1 MVEMLVSGF
10 ASILT
15 IKGILLIM
23 GGVILGL
30 IFGSIPGLT
39 ATMAIAICLPITFGM
54 HPIDG
59 MALLMG
65 LYIGGVSGGLIPAI
79 LLKLPGT
86 PSSIATTFD
95 GYPMARKG
103 EAGKAF
109 NFAIVASFM
118 GGLLSILVL
127 ILIAPPLGKVALQF
141 GPFEYFAIIIFALS
155 LISSLSGDSLPKGMM
170 AGLLGI
176 GFAMVGSAPIDAFPR
191 FTFGAT
197 SLNAGFSLLPVLIGL
212 FAISEILTNA
222 EKTVKDNLKVD
233 MKKISYKV
241 TLKEYLSQ
249 GWNWLRSSL
258 IGIGIGILPGI
269 GGGTSNLVAY
279 AAAKNSSKNPEKFG
293 TGVPDGVVASESSN
307 NAAIGGALVPLI
319 SLGIPGDTVTALLL
333 GGLVLHGLQPGPLLI
348 QNNGDIVY
356 AIFAALLVA
365 NLFMILF
372 LFLGMRGFVKML
384 SIPQNIL
391 MPVIL
396 GLCIVGAYGENGRV
410 FDVGALFFFGLLGY
424 LMVKFGFPLTPLVLG
439 FILGPLL
446 ETNLRRGLMMSQG
459 DFMPFLTSPIA
470 AVFLIIT
477 AGSIGL
483 KVYSNWKKK
492 RSNNDQS
499 FNLLEGEQ

>member
-1 MVEMLVSGF
+1 MIDLLVSGF
-10 ASILT
+10 ASILSL
-15 IKGILLIM
+15 KGILLIA
-23 GGVILGL
+23 GGVVLGL

-54 HPIDG
+54 DPIDG

-95 GYPMARKG
+95 GYPMARNG
-103 EAGKAF
+103 EAGRAF
-109 NFAIVASFM
+109 SFAIVASFL
-118 GGLLSILVL
+118 GGLLSIAVL
-127 ILIAPPLGKVALQF
+127 IMIAPPLGKVALQF

-155 LISSLSGDSLPKGMM
+155 LISSLSGDSLPKGLM

-176 GFAMVGSAPIDAFPR
+176 GFAMVGAAPIDAFPR
-191 FTFGAT
+191 FTFGMPA
-197 SLNAGFSLLPVLIGL
+197 LDAGFSLLPVLIGL
-212 FAISEILTNA
+212 FAISEILINA
-222 EKTVKDNLKVD
+222 EKKVKDNLKVN

-241 TLKEYLSQ
+241 GLKEYLGQ

-258 IGIGIGILPGI
+258 IGLGVGILPGI
-269 GGGTSNLVAY
+269 GGGTSNILAY
-279 AAAKNSSKNPEKFG
+279 VAAKNSSKKPEKFG
-293 TGVPDGVVASESSN
+293 KGTPDGVVASEASN

-348 QNNGDIVY
+348 QNNGEIVY

-365 NLFMILF
+365 NVFMILF

-396 GLCIVGAYGENGRV
+396 GLCVVGAYGENGRV

-424 LMVKFGFPLTPLVLG
+424 LMVKYGFPLTPLVLG

-446 ETNLRRGLMMSQG
+446 ETNLRRGLMLSQG

-470 AVFLIIT
+470 AAFLIFT
-477 AGSIGL
+477 VVSIGL

-492 RSNNDQS
+492 QNARTQQ
-499 FNLLEGEQ
+499 FELLEGEQ